1 MTFLIIFNLG
11 ANLVKEKDG
20 KVAEANNLETQE
32 KVAEKEVA
40 GKEVAEKE
48 VAEKELAGKEV
59 EEQTQEKDVER
70 DAVEKRKRGE
80 VVVVEKVEG
89 RLIQEGWWSHE
100 RGVEVGRS
108 TGGRRKGVEV
118 GINKRSNHNPLRRRK
133 GEQEGLHLL
142 PLRRRGGGVQVL
154 YLKNIGGEGEEHH
167 LRKSGEDHHL

>member
-48 VAEKELAGKEV
+48 PAGKEG

-89 RLIQEGWWSHE
+89 RLIQEGWGSHE

-118 GINKRSNHNPLRRRK
+118 GINKRSNHNPLRRRR
-133 GEQEGLHLL
+133 GEQERLHLL
-142 PLRRRGGGVQVL
+142 PLRRREGGVQVL

-167 LRKSGEDHHL
+167 LRKRGEDRHL